1 MFCAI
6 ARALRSGGG
15 PRAASR
21 RRPSLVA
28 RSMADGPAKL
38 VVDPETG
45 EEMSKNALKKLLK
58 KRDIAARK
66 AASAAEKAAA
76 GGGGGAAGGGAAAEA
91 AGPPLVA
98 AAPAAFGAPADGL
111 RFGDYATCQS
121 AVELDGAPAAVGA
134 LESPA
139 DDVWVRARVAS
150 VRAKGNSCFL
160 VLRGL
165 DDALETVQCCYFKN
179 ADDGARSKDVLKFL
193 ADLTDESVVDARGA
207 LVAADVASCSR
218 SNVEI
223 QLKSLFVVTRAPKVL
238 PFLVEDAA
246 RSEAVIEASQT
257 TERPFASVGQEA
269 RLDYRWL
276 DLRTPAQGSV
286 MRVQAAVCKLFRNTM
301 DESGFTEIHSPKLVG
316 GESESGAGVFTTEY
330 FGGTACLA
338 QSPQLYKQL
347 AVAGDLGAVFEVGPV
362 FRAEN
367 SNTRRHLCEF
377 TGLDFEMPITSH
389 YLEAVR
395 VGHRTFKAI
404 FEGLERDFS
413 KELAAVRDQYP
424 SEPVVVS
431 DEPVVIHFADAI
443 AMLRDSG
450 VDVEDDYG
458 DLSGADELALGALV
472 KEQHGVDFFVV
483 DRYPAAI
490 RPFYTMRDPSDDRL
504 SNSYD
509 FFLRGQEI
517 CSGAQRVHD
526 PAMLEA
532 ALRAK
537 GIDPGA
543 EDLSPSLRSYMT
555 AFEHGAP
562 PHAGCGFGLERVV
575 FLYLGLDNIRKASLF
590 PRDPKRCAP

>member
-76 GGGGGAAGGGAAAEA
+76 AAARGGGGATASRGPAARRGGAR
-91 AGPPLVA
+91 GLR
-98 AAPAAFGAPADGL
+98 APAAGL

-121 AVELDGAPAAVGA
+121 AVELDGAPRRRA
-134 LESPA
+134 LDSPA
-139 DDVWVRARVAS
+139 DDVWVRARVAN

-193 ADLTDESVVDARGA
+193 ADLTDESVVDTRGA

-218 SNVEI
+218 STVEI

-246 RSEAVIEASQT
+246 R
-257 TERPFASVGQEA
+257 
-269 RLDYRWL
+269 
-276 DLRTPAQGSV
+276 
-286 MRVQAAVCKLFRNTM
+286 
-301 DESGFTEIHSPKLVG
+301 
-316 GESESGAGVFTTEY
+316 
-330 FGGTACLA
+330 
-338 QSPQLYKQL
+338 
-347 AVAGDLGAVFEVGPV
+347 GDLGAVFEVGPV

-472 KEQHGVDFFVV
+472 KEQHGVDFFV
-483 DRYPAAI
+483 
-490 RPFYTMRDPSDDRL
+490 
-504 SNSYD
+504 
-509 FFLRGQEI
+509 
-517 CSGAQRVHD
+517 
-526 PAMLEA
+526 
-532 ALRAK
+532 ALKAK

-543 EDLSPSLRSYMT
+543 EDLSPSLKSYMT